1 VLKHE
6 IFFCHVD
13 SPGEFLALCFIID
26 LFYWNIILETPKM
39 EGNGINKDL
48 LIRAIHLGD
57 HAEASKSYQAIDILG
72 SR

>member
-39 EGNGINKDL
+39 EGNGINKDPSYPSNP
-48 LIRAIHLGD
+48 LGRSRR
-57 HAEASKSYQAIDILG
+57 SKQILP
-72 SR
+72 SN